1 MLLSIRESRILV
13 TYEEMQSD
21 QFVLWTLLNIYDVG
35 VNVTATSQRWN
46 PDMFAVIESPL

>member
-1 MLLSIRESRILV
+1 
-13 TYEEMQSD
+13 MQSD
-21 QFVLWTLLNIYDVG
+21 QFVLWTLLNIYHVG